1 MQDID
6 VSLCPQLDAKTANE
20 VCKEKVMNISEMCR
34 DDGVSRSGYYRRVS
48 AAEKRAERERWDGA
62 EFALLQEAYN
72 YRGYPKGA
80 RTIQMCMLHWSEPVV
95 MNLKKIRRLMA
106 KYGLQ
111 CPIPRR
117 IHTAAWQN
125 HCKRGAESK

>member
-1 MQDID
+1 MIRKL
-6 VSLCPQLDAKTANE
+6 SERETSW
-20 VCKEKVMNISEMCR
+20 MNISEMCR
-34 DDGVSRSGYYRRVS
+34 DAGVSRSGYYRRVS